1 MTDKH
6 LRKYMTQRWV
16 EINKESFKALYMND
30 TEKALQDMVIHGK
43 GLTVVRGEPFAVQHR
58 RYEAIWGDEDMGV
71 RENKVEKYLDEEVV
85 LLGGLTR
92 KWVSPNQVGVPDR
105 IVFIQGDVWFVE
117 IKTNDGRLAPEQIR
131 EHQRLKDQGANV
143 TTVYGRTGVDKFMEY
158 FKC

>member
-1 MTDKH
+1 MIFDS
-6 LRKYMTQRWV
+6 
-16 EINKESFKALYMND
+16 E
-30 TEKALQDMVIHGK
+30 
-43 GLTVVRGEPFAVQHR
+43 R

-71 RENKVEKYLDEEVV
+71 RENKVERYLDEEVV

-117 IKTNDGRLAPEQIR
+117 VKTADGRLSPEQIR
-131 EHQRLKDQGANV
+131 EHQRLKNAGAKV
-143 TTVYGRTGVDKFMEY
+143 ATVYGKNGVDKFMEY